1 MRKTS
6 KRVSEVGRSQRVRII
21 HTLKKTQGL
30 SVNQLS
36 GQLGLS
42 YMGVKQ
48 HCEELERQGLVDTW
62 RRPKAVGRPELVYRL
77 TSKAQSFFPTS
88 SNGAT
93 IEVLNAAKRLYG
105 PAAPEKL
112 LYSLFAAKAANYL
125 KQVRGAE
132 IRDRA
137 DALAKARDEEGYLSE
152 LMTDPRLVI
161 VEYHSPILD
170 LLEIFPLVR
179 RLEKEMVEKVLGVP
193 VHREEKTA
201 SGLYECRFVIAT

>member
-1 MRKTS
+1 MRKTR
-6 KRVSEVGRSQRVRII
+6 KRVSEIGRSQRVRII

-77 TSKAQSFFPTS
+77 TPKAQSYFPAS

-93 IEVLNAAKRLYG
+93 IEVLNAARRLYG

-112 LYSLFAAKAANYL
+112 LYSLFAAKAAHYL
-125 KQVRGAE
+125 KQVHGEEVQA
-132 IRDRA
+132 RA
-137 DALAKARDEEGYLSE
+137 DALARARDEDGYLSE
-152 LMTDPRLVI
+152 LTTDPRLVI

-170 LLEIFPLVR
+170 LLETFPLVR

-193 VHREEKTA
+193 VHREEKIA

>member
-1 MRKTS
+1 MRNTR

-36 GQLGLS
+36 SQLGLS

-48 HCEELERQGLVDTW
+48 HCEELGRQGLVDTW

-77 TSKAQSFFPTS
+77 TGKAQSYFPTS

-125 KQVRGAE
+125 KQVRSAE

-137 DALAKARDEEGYLSE
+137 DALAKMRDEEGHLSE
-152 LMTDPRLVI
+152 LIADPRLVI

-170 LLEIFPLVR
+170 LLETFPLVR